1 MRKLSCLA
9 MGLASLAS
17 LSLTVGCSSPASH
30 PNSPSTPQTS
40 ASISASEK
48 QSAAETTAPETSSS
62 TPGEESSTSGQTA
75 AASARCLGFR
85 VSDAPA
91 PDGYGYQYRFTAD
104 VSGPPPQNPVSR
116 VTVWFNTSSEAF
128 TETNGDLWV
137 TMRHAQYQRLRIAE
151 LQIEDLS
158 TGQTLDCGRIS
169 GG

>member
-1 MRKLSCLA
+1 MRKLSCLTI
-9 MGLASLAS
+9 GLASLVS
-17 LSLTVGCSSPASH
+17 LSLAVGCSSSSST

-40 ASISASEK
+40 TRISANGV
-48 QSAAETTAPETSSS
+48 QSTAESTAPQTLSP
-62 TPGEESSTSGQTA
+62 TPGEESSTSGQTT
-75 AASARCLGFR
+75 SANTRCFGFR

-91 PDGYGYQYRFTAD
+91 PDGYGYQYRFTAE
-104 VSGPPPQNPVSR
+104 VSGPPPLNPVTR

-137 TMRHAQYQRLRIAE
+137 TMRHAQYQRLRVAE

-158 TGQTLDCGRIS
+158 TGQTLDCGRAS